1 MGLPARSVMLPAF
14 KVIMYLVAFS
24 SGLLGDMV
32 RVLPFMVLVVG
43 IIVPVLL
50 WSCMFMFPSL
60 MGSLNVVVIVVS
72 MGMFIAFLA
81 GFPAVGV
88 GAVLSVVKE
97 RL

>member
-1 MGLPARSVMLPAF
+1 MGV
-14 KVIMYLVAFS
+14 
-24 SGLLGDMV
+24 MV

-72 MGMFIAFLA
+72 MGMFTAFLA

-88 GAVLSVVKE
+88 GAVLSVVNG
-97 RL
+97 RV

>member
-1 MGLPARSVMLPAF
+1 MGFPPKSVTLPAYSVMVYWVLA
-14 KVIMYLVAFS
+14 S
-24 SGLLGDMV
+24 SIVLGVMV

-50 WSCMFMFPSL
+50 WSWMFMFPSL
-60 MGSLNVVVIVVS
+60 MGSLKVVVITVFT
-72 MGMFIAFLA
+72 GTLTAFLA

-88 GAVLSVVKE
+88 GAVLSVVNG